1 MPASYAMFNS
11 VNKMEVYNYKAEKKA
26 GKSKG
31 DYIHGIVVILAEID
45 AFVHRDEQEQY
56 VDSVEPHI
64 GEKRLHIPGIG
75 HVAPALSRYE
85 QLLSE
90 LFVLLDQTDPAAL
103 LRCGQRCHHACGP
116 AAYHDHLSQCSA
128 LLCPMP
134 ETSTAVP
141 KSKPVKASTRAETS
155 RLLPSD

>member
-56 VDSVEPHI
+56 VDSVEVELEVFFAFDEENEKNKENLGTPMRKKAPW
-64 GEKRLHIPGIG
+64 EKRK
-75 HVAPALSRYE
+75 
-85 QLLSE
+85 
-90 LFVLLDQTDPAAL
+90 AA
-103 LRCGQRCHHACGP
+103 
-116 AAYHDHLSQCSA
+116 
-128 LLCPMP
+128 
-134 ETSTAVP
+134 
-141 KSKPVKASTRAETS
+141 
-155 RLLPSD
+155 